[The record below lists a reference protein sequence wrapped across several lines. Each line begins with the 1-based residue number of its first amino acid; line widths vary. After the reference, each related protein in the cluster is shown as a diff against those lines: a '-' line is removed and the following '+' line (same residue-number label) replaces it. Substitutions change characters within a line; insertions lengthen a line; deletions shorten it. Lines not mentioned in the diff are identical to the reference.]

1 MTGRINSLEIN
12 ICKYYLELSDDS
24 TEKHKFYE
32 LELNLDGF
40 LISIRYGR
48 IGTNGQSQKISFKTA
63 EEAKK

>member
-1 MTGRINSLEIN
+1 MIGIINSLEIG
-12 ICKYYLELSDDS
+12 ICKHYLELSDDS
-24 TEKHKFYE
+24 TGKHNFYE
-32 LELNLDGF
+32 IELDLDSF